1 MNKNENRYSLPLFV
15 TQEVKMKQYQKK
27 LLLIIAILSLVLASF
42 SVSFAVPRESFGG
55 DVTIQGVSRVSISTD
70 RATSTTV
77 KVKASGPVT
86 AVADSI
92 TTKATLYV
100 YNPSTGALTSS
111 GVTPVTQTDYNCT
124 SYSFS
129 TTFALNATK
138 SYKVKL
144 EIQDIT
150 NGKKTTRTEYSNSF

>member
-27 LLLIIAILSLVLASF
+27 LLLIITILSLVLASF

-55 DVTIQGVSRVSISTD
+55 DVTIQGVSRVSISAD
-70 RATSTTV
+70 RSSATKVTV
-77 KVKASGPVT
+77 TALGPVT
-86 AVADSI
+86 AIADSI
-92 TTKATLYV
+92 TTTATLYV

-111 GVTPVTQTDYNCT
+111 GVSPVKKTSYDCT

-129 TTFALNATK
+129 TTFSLDSTK

-144 EIQDIT
+144 EIKDVT
-150 NGKKTTRTEYSNSF
+150 NGKTNILTAYSNVF